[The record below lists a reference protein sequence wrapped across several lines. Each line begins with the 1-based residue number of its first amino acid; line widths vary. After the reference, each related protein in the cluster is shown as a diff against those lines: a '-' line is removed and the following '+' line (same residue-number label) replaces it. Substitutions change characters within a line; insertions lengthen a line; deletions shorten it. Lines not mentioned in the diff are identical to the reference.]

1 MVTRPILTS
10 NQDLKKSLLFKSAI
24 LATFVG
30 MLLAA
35 YATAH
40 HLQLKRDGMTDYICN
55 LNDVLSCDKVAQSM
69 YSEFL
74 GIPLGVWG
82 FAFFLSL
89 LMTLIFASLSKKSIT
104 KYLQLYGLLV
114 VVGCLVS
121 ILLAYISS
129 FLVGSFCLTCIGV
142 YLVNFFQL
150 LMLIILQRSLFAIKL
165 FQVKNVFQLSWIPFL
180 VIVGSLVLFQIWS
193 PNTKSFYQEEQ
204 NLIADIQPI
213 AQEVYDIP
221 IAKSPYRDFGEDYR
235 WGDDQAKVVIVEFA
249 DFECPACN
257 YARQALDELKKEF
270 TREKELLIVF
280 RNYPLDQ
287 SCNDHLQR
295 PLHKK
300 ACEIALLARCA
311 GLYGKFWAYHDM
323 AFSQQKNSSPK
334 RAVDWAKDIGMTDQ
348 QVSSCLQDKTLLDKI
363 KDDIK
368 VGNSLNVKG
377 TPAIFIN
384 GKRYQGE
391 RRLLR
396 QEVLRILSS

>member
-1 MVTRPILTS
+1 
-10 NQDLKKSLLFKSAI
+10 
-24 LATFVG
+24 
-30 MLLAA
+30 
-35 YATAH
+35 
-40 HLQLKRDGMTDYICN
+40 
-55 LNDVLSCDKVAQSM
+55 
-69 YSEFL
+69 
-74 GIPLGVWG
+74 
-82 FAFFLSL
+82 
-89 LMTLIFASLSKKSIT
+89 
-104 KYLQLYGLLV
+104 
-114 VVGCLVS
+114 
-121 ILLAYISS
+121 
-129 FLVGSFCLTCIGV
+129 
-142 YLVNFFQL
+142 
-150 LMLIILQRSLFAIKL
+150 
-165 FQVKNVFQLSWIPFL
+165 
-180 VIVGSLVLFQIWS
+180 
-193 PNTKSFYQEEQ
+193 
-204 NLIADIQPI
+204 
-213 AQEVYDIP
+213 
-221 IAKSPYRDFGEDYR
+221 
-235 WGDDQAKVVIVEFA
+235 
-249 DFECPACN
+249 
-257 YARQALDELKKEF
+257 RQALDELKKEF

-391 RRLLR
+391 RSLLR